1 MASSG
6 GCHACSPRKVKMRSF
21 PEHSVFTSSIL
32 YSMTPGWHLWWNSFT
47 VTSENLHTADIGS
60 NTYLPRLFDV
70 VCECLW
76 AQCISDAVIKCCFR
90 YEEKMRSMHLVQFW
104 RWILNFLHCLGMYS
118 HLHIKQ
124 EGWNKRVWRAEILI
138 YYIRIKKE
146 SFTAEKKL
154 SRGGQKLKNQ

>member
-1 MASSG
+1 
-6 GCHACSPRKVKMRSF
+6 
-21 PEHSVFTSSIL
+21 
-32 YSMTPGWHLWWNSFT
+32 
-47 VTSENLHTADIGS
+47 
-60 NTYLPRLFDV
+60 
-70 VCECLW
+70 
-76 AQCISDAVIKCCFR
+76 
-90 YEEKMRSMHLVQFW
+90 
-104 RWILNFLHCLGMYS
+104 MYS